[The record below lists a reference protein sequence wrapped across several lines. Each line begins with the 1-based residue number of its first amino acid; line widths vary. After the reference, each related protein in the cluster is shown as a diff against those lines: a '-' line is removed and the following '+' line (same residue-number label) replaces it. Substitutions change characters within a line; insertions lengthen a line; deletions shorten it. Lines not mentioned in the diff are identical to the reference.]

1 MANRRM
7 FSLDVVNTDKF
18 MEMPLTAQA
27 LYFHLGMR
35 ADDDG
40 FIASP
45 RQIMKAVECKQD
57 DMKILISKG
66 YVIPFES
73 GIVVI
78 RHWKQHN
85 YIQSDRYRKTK
96 FLEER
101 SHLELV
107 ENVYITDTER
117 IQNGSNV
124 EPQYRLSKDI
134 VRVRVRDRDSIALG
148 DTVCT
153 EPEESVSMPPVIS
166 LILND
171 KSLHDIFQSDIDGW
185 KELYPAVDILQ
196 ELRKMKGWL
205 DSNPA
210 KRKTQRGIKR
220 FINGWLAREQ
230 DRSGTTADRDGTDG
244 AGIKRFIS
252 GKSNEELE
260 KGIHDIVTSRIS
272 QEALDRYHDKIHEL
286 IRLCCPFEIFTQE
299 QIDYMRREWK
309 MEPLHKDSA
318 FVVPREDIYDFYDRK
333 LGVSKGIET
342 N

>member
-1 MANRRM
+1 MDGGVKKPSFLVYYDNEVIVLWLQDEEAGKLFKSLFPYGREEIKPDFDRNPALAMAFDILSIAIDRDKEKYINRCEANRENGRKGG
-7 FSLDVVNTDKF
+7 LAKARNGKQGLANLADK
-18 MEMPLTAQA
+18 
-27 LYFHLGMR
+27 
-35 ADDDG
+35 
-40 FIASP
+40 
-45 RQIMKAVECKQD
+45 
-57 DMKILISKG
+57 DMDK
-66 YVIPFES
+66 
-73 GIVVI
+73 
-78 RHWKQHN
+78 
-85 YIQSDRYRKTK
+85 D
-96 FLEER
+96 
-101 SHLELV
+101 
-107 ENVYITDTER
+107 
-117 IQNGSNV
+117 
-124 EPQYRLSKDI
+124 KDI
-134 VRVRVRDRDSIALG
+134 NSF
-148 DTVCT
+148 CT
-153 EPEESVSMPPVIS
+153 EPEESVSVPPVIS

-185 KELYPAVDILQ
+185 KELYLAVDILQ

-318 FVVPREDIYDFYDRK
+318 FVVPRENIYDFYDRK

>member
-1 MANRRM
+1 MWLQDEEAGKLFKSLFPYGREEIKPDFDRNPALAMAFDILSIAIDRDKEKYINRCEANRENGRKGG
-7 FSLDVVNTDKF
+7 LAKARNGKQGLANLADK
-18 MEMPLTAQA
+18 
-27 LYFHLGMR
+27 
-35 ADDDG
+35 
-40 FIASP
+40 
-45 RQIMKAVECKQD
+45 
-57 DMKILISKG
+57 DM
-66 YVIPFES
+66 
-73 GIVVI
+73 
-78 RHWKQHN
+78 
-85 YIQSDRYRKTK
+85 D
-96 FLEER
+96 
-101 SHLELV
+101 
-107 ENVYITDTER
+107 
-117 IQNGSNV
+117 
-124 EPQYRLSKDI
+124 KDI
-134 VRVRVRDRDSIALG
+134 NSF
-148 DTVCT
+148 CT
-153 EPEESVSMPPVIS
+153 EPEESVSVPPVIS

-318 FVVPREDIYDFYDRK
+318 FVVPRENIYDFYDRK

>member
-1 MANRRM
+1 MWLQDEEAGKLFKSLFPYGREEIKPDFDRNPALAMAFDILSIAIDRDKEKYINRCEANRENGRKGG
-7 FSLDVVNTDKF
+7 LAKARNGKQGLANLADK
-18 MEMPLTAQA
+18 
-27 LYFHLGMR
+27 
-35 ADDDG
+35 
-40 FIASP
+40 
-45 RQIMKAVECKQD
+45 
-57 DMKILISKG
+57 DM
-66 YVIPFES
+66 
-73 GIVVI
+73 
-78 RHWKQHN
+78 
-85 YIQSDRYRKTK
+85 D
-96 FLEER
+96 
-101 SHLELV
+101 
-107 ENVYITDTER
+107 
-117 IQNGSNV
+117 
-124 EPQYRLSKDI
+124 KDI
-134 VRVRVRDRDSIALG
+134 NSF
-148 DTVCT
+148 CT
-153 EPEESVSMPPVIS
+153 EPEESVSVPPVIS

-185 KELYPAVDILQ
+185 KELYLAVDILQ

-318 FVVPREDIYDFYDRK
+318 FVVPRENIYDFYDRK